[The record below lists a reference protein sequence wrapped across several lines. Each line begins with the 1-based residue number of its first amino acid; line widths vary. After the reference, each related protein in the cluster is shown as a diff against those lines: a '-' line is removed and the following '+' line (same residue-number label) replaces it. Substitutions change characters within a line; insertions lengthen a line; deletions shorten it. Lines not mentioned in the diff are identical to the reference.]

1 MRRFRG
7 SSSAIVVTALVA
19 SLSTVLVGMAAAAD
33 EASDA
38 FDSVAECLQERD
50 RLVVLA
56 LVDESASL
64 RRTDPNSSRSTA
76 VEAVV
81 RNLTS
86 VAEAGGADGP
96 DVEIKISTFATEV
109 GDVTGWTLLSDDAL
123 PGLVR
128 ATRDLGA
135 KDAGID
141 TDFATALAGARE
153 LLSTR
158 MAELAADSTSACQT
172 LLWFTDGD
180 YDLEPRARTV
190 DYAPD
195 LRLDRPGNRERA
207 MELGERA
214 ICEESGIVDDLHGA
228 GVITLTVG
236 LGLEITAEN
245 AALLERISSG
255 AGGCGTGQGE
265 GTGAYL
271 AADDLDALLFA
282 FDRASTGLLGGT
294 VAAEDEVT
302 PCPRERCPSGSRT
315 FELDTSLER
324 FHLLVTAPDP
334 LRVEVSGPTGD
345 PIELT
350 TEGGAS
356 EVVGG
361 ATLRW
366 TPLAGAF
373 LVDGELDPSDETW
386 VGTWTV
392 TFIDPTSAAEDVL
405 GRSQI
410 VLFGALSPSL
420 VEAGSVRRGE
430 AAQLWVDIVDA
441 AGTPRTPAELV
452 AATRLEVTISDP
464 VTGQELAAEVG
475 QPDAT
480 GRRSVTFEL
489 ADEVSSSA
497 LRAEARLVVTTVGGV
512 EMPERRATID
522 VSVLPP
528 ATYPRVEPAA
538 LSLGPITGTERATT
552 EITLVGGEDDGCVW
566 FGDSTMSGGRD
577 LGDVALVPTTA
588 LIDEG
593 SCLEVEAGNV
603 ETVTIEVQHEGNR
616 GGSSVGS
623 LPVFLTSVGSDQI
636 ITQDVPVEVEFLRVI
651 DTGRRLT
658 VFLVVF
664 LLGLLL
670 PIAFLSLVNRVTAR
684 FRDPAFVRV
693 ATVPVHQV
701 ADRLER
707 RPVSGS
713 GPSAPLTLGID
724 DFRSISA
731 PAGDLSEVNLPG
743 LRLKRRVPHWP
754 LRPPVGT
761 ALAEGT
767 DVTTASGGHRV
778 MGGRTTG
785 VLSLALPSQWVLAVD
800 DRSDEDGDVHTE
812 GRLWVFI
819 KEGVA
824 SPDLLDVV
832 VARLLRELPPV
843 VATLPAPPPSV
854 DETQAGDEPQWTP
867 PEGVS
872 RPSAWSPPA
881 DPAGGWSP
889 PGGGWDGAPVGDP
902 STSEATLPDPSP
914 APSTQDQ
921 ARVWRPPTD

>member
-1 MRRFRG
+1 MRRWRG
-7 SSSAIVVTALVA
+7 LSTAIVVAVLGV
-19 SLSTVLVGMAAAAD
+19 SLSTVPVGMAAAAD

-64 RRTDPNSSRSTA
+64 RRTDPDSSRSTA

-86 VAEAGGADGP
+86 VVEAGGADGP
-96 DVEIKISTFATEV
+96 DVEIKISTFATDV

-128 ATRDLGA
+128 ATRELAA
-135 KDAGID
+135 KDGGID

-158 MAELAADSTSACQT
+158 AAALAADGTSACQT

-207 MELGERA
+207 MDLGERA

-245 AALLERISSG
+245 VALLERISSG
-255 AGGCGTGQGE
+255 SGGCGTGQGD

-302 PCPRERCPSGSRT
+302 PCPQERCPSGSRN

-350 TEGGAS
+350 AEGGAS
-356 EVVGG
+356 DAVGG

-373 LVDGELDPSDETW
+373 LVDGELDPTDETW

-410 VLFGALSPSL
+410 VLFGALSPSFG
-420 VEAGSVRRGE
+420 EAGSVRRGE
-430 AAQLWVDIVDA
+430 VAQLWVDIVDA

-452 AATRLEVTISDP
+452 GATRLDVTISDP
-464 VTGQELAAEVG
+464 VTGQELPAEVG
-475 QPDAT
+475 QPDTT
-480 GRRSVTFEL
+480 GRRDVTFEL
-489 ADEVSSSA
+489 ADEVSSTA

-538 LSLGPITGTERATT
+538 LSLGPIPGTERATT
-552 EITLVGGEDDGCVW
+552 ELTLVGGEDDGCVW
-566 FGDSTMSGGRD
+566 FGDSTMSGSRD
-577 LGDVALVPTTA
+577 LGDVALVPTAA
-588 LIDEG
+588 LTDGG
-593 SCLEVEAGNV
+593 SCLEVGAGTV

-616 GGSSVGS
+616 GGSSQGS
-623 LPVFLTSVGSDQI
+623 LPVFLTSAGSDQI

-658 VFLVVF
+658 VFSIVF

-670 PIAFLSLVNRVTAR
+670 PIAFLSLVNRLTAR

-693 ATVPVHQV
+693 ATVPVHHV

-707 RPVSGS
+707 RPESGS
-713 GPSAPLTLGID
+713 GPSAPLALGIE
-724 DFRSISA
+724 DFHSISA
-731 PAGDLSEVNLPG
+731 PAGDLREVTLSG
-743 LRLKRRVPHWP
+743 LRLKRRVPLWP

-824 SPDLLDVV
+824 SPDLLDAV

-843 VATLPAPPPSV
+843 VATLPAPSPSA
-854 DETQAGDEPQWTP
+854 DEPQAGDEPQWTP
-867 PEGVS
+867 SEGVS
-872 RPSAWSPPA
+872 PPSAWTPPA
-881 DPAGGWSP
+881 DSAGSPPVGGW
-889 PGGGWDGAPVGDP
+889 GGAPVGGP

-914 APSTQDQ
+914 APSTTDQ